1 MNFMQTMYHAISKA
15 TRLLAI
21 SGILFLASCKK
32 DHSDEPAP
40 APETVK
46 LREYTDGDD
55 FIKFQYDA
63 GGILKKATVK
73 NEISTSGTIVDFD
86 ISYGAGNKISELNSS
101 AGEKIVPVYE
111 NGILKRA
118 DNFVAG
124 ERTGYTNYQFEGGN
138 IKRATIYKKEDD
150 DYTPILEFI
159 YTYNNSGNVSE
170 GVIMVGTDTPG
181 EMVRYG
187 HAAMQYDQKTNP
199 LYAYKDFLVLI
210 WEGVSKNNIAVE
222 DVYDAQLVLQDRYT
236 YSYTYKSNGLPEKAD
251 VQIGLPGQPS
261 ANSSVGFA
269 YQQ

>member
-1 MNFMQTMYHAISKA
+1 MQTMDHAISKA

-199 LYAYKDFLVLI
+199 LYAYMGRRI
-210 WEGVSKNNIAVE
+210 
-222 DVYDAQLVLQDRYT
+222 
-236 YSYTYKSNGLPEKAD
+236 
-251 VQIGLPGQPS
+251 
-261 ANSSVGFA
+261 
-269 YQQ
+269 